1 MARVDISLA
10 CQLLLA
16 QKLGFLSFAE
26 AQRYS
31 SIKTMQTG
39 TSNSNQHKGSIRL
52 AMASDGS
59 AVSKCINEAYSKYID
74 RLGKKPAPMLADY
87 SELIA
92 RQIVYVIGSELEM
105 RAVMVLFREDN
116 HMHLGNLAVDPDYQ
130 RRGLGLAMMRFAE
143 ELAISNGLREIR
155 LFTNVL
161 MTENLDYYSK
171 IGYFEYDRRTED
183 GYDRV
188 FMKKKL

>member
-1 MARVDISLA
+1 
-10 CQLLLA
+10 
-16 QKLGFLSFAE
+16 
-26 AQRYS
+26 
-31 SIKTMQTG
+31 
-39 TSNSNQHKGSIRL
+39 
-52 AMASDGS
+52 
-59 AVSKCINEAYSKYID
+59 
-74 RLGKKPAPMLADY
+74 
-87 SELIA
+87 
-92 RQIVYVIGSELEM
+92 
-105 RAVMVLFREDN
+105 
-116 HMHLGNLAVDPDYQ
+116 VDPDYQ